1 MAVNVVLDKV
11 LDKEFENKTLEE
23 ILAAPPS
30 ALAGLTEAHDKQ
42 LLDAL
47 KIKTI
52 ADLGNNKFFQL
63 AATLVELSKREG

>member
-11 LDKEFENKTLEE
+11 LDKEYGNKSLEE
-23 ILAAPPS
+23 ILSAPPS

-42 LLDAL
+42 LLEAL

-63 AATLVELSKREG
+63 AATLVQLG